1 MYVFISGGLKVKYV
15 LKHLKPYILLIAFAV
30 ICTICRVFSELSLPN
45 LMSKIVD
52 EGILSGDMGLIYR
65 TGAFML
71 LVALISALASV
82 FSNFFGAKIG
92 ASLSRDLRKSV
103 YIKVQSF
110 SNTEFDKFGSASL
123 ITRTINDI
131 TQLQHFIVMF
141 IRMIIMAPLMLSGSV
156 VMAFSK
162 NTTLALIFLAL
173 IIPLSLI
180 IILISKHTVP
190 LSVTMQKKIDRL
202 NLVLREKLT
211 GMRVIRAFTMD
222 RHEEKRFD
230 EANKELTDTT
240 IRLQLISAAMMPSL
254 SLVLNSAIILIVW
267 LGAKNI
273 AAGNLMVGDLMAV
286 LQYVTHI
293 MMSLMVM
300 SMIFISLP
308 RAGASAKRL
317 SEILDT
323 EPSIK
328 DEENS
333 INLIPDSLIEFK
345 DVSFKYPASG
355 DYVLNNITFTA
366 EPGKTTAII
375 GSTGSGKSTVISL
388 IPRLYDVTDG
398 EILIG
403 GKDVRSLSQEA
414 LRKKIGFV
422 PQKATLFSGTIDDN
436 IKYANPDMEDS
447 IALKAAEISQSI
459 SFINKKD
466 GGMKAFVSQG
476 AQNLSGGQKQRL
488 SIARAIAKNP
498 DIFIFDDSFSA
509 LDFKTDAA
517 LRKALS
523 ESTQNKTVI
532 IVAQRVSTI
541 MNADKI
547 IVLNEGQIVGD
558 GTHKELYENCEV
570 YREIVLSQ
578 LSKEEAI

>member
-1 MYVFISGGLKVKYV
+1 MKYV
-15 LKHLKPYILLIAFAV
+15 LKHLKPYTYLIIFAV
-30 ICTICRVFSELSLPN
+30 LCTICRVFSELSLPN

-52 EGILSGDMGLIYR
+52 EGILSGDMMLIYK

-71 LVALISALASV
+71 LIALLSALASV

-103 YIKVQSF
+103 YTNVQSF

-141 IRMIIMAPLMLSGSV
+141 IRMIIMAPMMLSGSII
-156 VMAFSK
+156 MAFSK

-173 IIPLSLI
+173 IIPLLLI
-180 IILISKHTVP
+180 IILISKYTVP
-190 LSVTMQKKIDRL
+190 LSVTMQKKIDKI
-202 NLVLREKLT
+202 NLVIREKLT

-222 RHEEKRFD
+222 EHEEKRFD
-230 EANKELTDTT
+230 DANKSLTDTA
-240 IRLQLISAAMMPSL
+240 IKLQLISSALMPSL

-273 AAGNLMVGDLMAV
+273 AAQNLMVGDLMAV

-308 RAGASAKRL
+308 RASASAKRL
-317 SEILDT
+317 AEILDT
-323 EPSIK
+323 ESSIK
-328 DEENS
+328 DKENAS
-333 INLIPDSLIEFK
+333 DYIPDSLIEFK

-355 DYVLNNITFTA
+355 DYVLNNISFTA

-388 IPRLYDVTDG
+388 IPRLYDVTEG
-398 EILIG
+398 QILIG
-403 GKDVRSLSQEA
+403 GMDVRTLSQEA
-414 LRKKIGFV
+414 LRAKIGFV
-422 PQKATLFSGTIDDN
+422 PQKATLFSGTIEEN
-436 IKYANPDMEDS
+436 IKYANPELSDES
-447 IALKAAEISQSI
+447 AQTAAEISQSA
-459 SFINKKD
+459 SFIKRKD
-466 GGMKAFVSQG
+466 GGMKSLVSQG

-517 LRKALS
+517 LRKALLKT
-523 ESTQNKTVI
+523 TQNKTVI

-547 IVLNEGQIVGD
+547 IVLNEGCIVGD

>member
-1 MYVFISGGLKVKYV
+1 MKYV
-15 LKHLKPYILLIAFAV
+15 LKHLKPYIPLIIVAV
-30 ICTICRVFSELSLPN
+30 FCTLSRVFSELSLPN
-45 LMSKIVD
+45 LMSEIVD
-52 EGILSGDMGLIYR
+52 KGVMNSDMAFIYK
-65 TGAFML
+65 TGALML
-71 LVALISALASV
+71 LTALFSSLASV

-103 YIKVQSF
+103 YTKVQSF
-110 SNTEFDKFGSASL
+110 SNNEIDKFGSASL

-131 TQLQHFIVMF
+131 TQLQHFIIMF
-141 IRMIIMAPLMLSGSV
+141 IRMVIMAPMMLTGSIIMA
-156 VMAFSK
+156 FTK
-162 NTTLALIFLAL
+162 NVTLALIFLAL

-190 LSVTMQKKIDRL
+190 LSVTMQKKIDKI

-211 GMRVIRAFTMD
+211 GIRVIRAFTMD
-222 RHEEKRFD
+222 KHEEERFE
-230 EANKELTDTT
+230 EANTSLTKTA
-240 IRLQLISAAMMPSL
+240 IRLQVISSAMMPAL
-254 SLVLNSAIILIVW
+254 SLILNSAIILIIW

-273 AAGNLMVGDLMAV
+273 EAGNLMVGDLMAV

-293 MMSLMVM
+293 MMSLMAM
-300 SMIFISLP
+300 SMIFMSLP
-308 RAGASAKRL
+308 RAGASASRL
-317 SEILDT
+317 AEILDT

-328 DEENS
+328 NSENAS
-333 INLIPDSLIEFK
+333 NEINSSLIEFK
-345 DVSFKYPASG
+345 DVSFKYPASD
-355 DYVLNNITFTA
+355 DYVLKNISFTA

-375 GSTGSGKSTVISL
+375 GSTGSGKSTLAAL

-398 EILIG
+398 SLCVG
-403 GKDVRSLSQEA
+403 GCDVRSVTQEA

-422 PQKATLFSGTIDDN
+422 TQKALLFSGTIEEN
-436 IKYANPDMEDS
+436 IKYANPQTDDET
-447 IALKAAEISQSI
+447 ALEAAEISQS
-459 SFINKKD
+459 SNFIKKKD
-466 GGMKAFVSQG
+466 GGMKAQVAQG
-476 AQNLSGGQKQRL
+476 GHNLSGGQKQRL

-523 ESTQNKTVI
+523 TKTKNKTVI
-532 IVAQRVSTI
+532 IIAQRVSTI

-547 IVLNEGQIVGD
+547 IVLNEGLLVGD
-558 GTHKELYENCEV
+558 GTHKELFESCEI

>member
-1 MYVFISGGLKVKYV
+1 MKYV
-15 LKHLKPYILLIAFAV
+15 LKHLKPYTYLIIFAV
-30 ICTICRVFSELSLPN
+30 LCTICRVFSELSLPN

-52 EGILSGDMGLIYR
+52 EGILSGDMMLIYK

-71 LVALISALASV
+71 LIALLSALASV

-103 YIKVQSF
+103 YTNVQSF

-141 IRMIIMAPLMLSGSV
+141 IRMIIMAPMMLSGSII
-156 VMAFSK
+156 MAFSK

-173 IIPLSLI
+173 IIPLLLI
-180 IILISKHTVP
+180 IILISKYTVP
-190 LSVTMQKKIDRL
+190 LSVTMQKKIDKI
-202 NLVLREKLT
+202 NLVIREKLT

-222 RHEEKRFD
+222 EHEEKRFD
-230 EANKELTDTT
+230 DANKSLTDTA
-240 IRLQLISAAMMPSL
+240 IKLQLISSALMPSL

-273 AAGNLMVGDLMAV
+273 AAQNLMVGDLMAV

-308 RAGASAKRL
+308 RASASAKRL
-317 SEILDT
+317 AEILDT
-323 EPSIK
+323 ESSIK
-328 DEENS
+328 DKENAS
-333 INLIPDSLIEFK
+333 DYIPDSLIEFK

-355 DYVLNNITFTA
+355 DYVLNNISFTA

-388 IPRLYDVTDG
+388 IPRLYDVTEG
-398 EILIG
+398 QVLIG
-403 GKDVRSLSQEA
+403 GMDVRTLSQEA
-414 LRKKIGFV
+414 LRAKIGFV
-422 PQKATLFSGTIDDN
+422 PQKATLFSGTIEEN
-436 IKYANPDMEDS
+436 IKYANPELSDES
-447 IALKAAEISQSI
+447 AQTAAEISQSA
-459 SFINKKD
+459 SFIKRKD
-466 GGMKAFVSQG
+466 GGMKSLVSQG

-517 LRKALS
+517 LRKALLKT
-523 ESTQNKTVI
+523 TQNKTVI

-547 IVLNEGQIVGD
+547 IVLNEGCIVGD

>member
-1 MYVFISGGLKVKYV
+1 VKYV
-15 LKHLKPYILLIAFAV
+15 FKHLKPYTYLIVFAV
-30 ICTICRVFSELSLPN
+30 FCTICRVFSELSLPN

-52 EGILSGDMGLIYR
+52 EGILEGDMLLIYK

-71 LVALISALASV
+71 FIALLSALASV

-103 YIKVQSF
+103 YTNVQSF
-110 SNTEFDKFGSASL
+110 SSTEFDKFGSASL

-131 TQLQHFIVMF
+131 TQLQHFVVMF
-141 IRMIIMAPLMLSGSV
+141 IRMIIMAPMMLSGSII
-156 VMAFSK
+156 MAFSK

-173 IIPLSLI
+173 IIPLLLI
-180 IILISKHTVP
+180 IILISKYTVP
-190 LSVTMQKKIDRL
+190 ISVSMQKKIDKI
-202 NLVLREKLT
+202 NLIIREKLT

-222 RHEEKRFD
+222 KYEEKRFD
-230 EANKELTDTT
+230 DANKSLTDTA
-240 IRLQLISAAMMPSL
+240 IKLQLISSALMPSL

-273 AAGNLMVGDLMAV
+273 AAQNLMVGDLMAV

-308 RAGASAKRL
+308 RASASAKRL
-317 SEILDT
+317 AEILDT
-323 EPSIK
+323 ESSIK
-328 DEENS
+328 DKENAS
-333 INLIPDSLIEFK
+333 DYIPGSLIEFK
-345 DVSFKYPASG
+345 DVSFKYPHSG
-355 DYVLNNITFTA
+355 DYVLNNISFTA

-398 EILIG
+398 QVLIG
-403 GKDVRSLSQEA
+403 GRDIRTLSQEA
-414 LRKKIGFV
+414 LRMKIGFV
-422 PQKATLFSGTIDDN
+422 PQKATLFSGTIEEN
-436 IKYANPDMEDS
+436 IKYADP
-447 IALKAAEISQSI
+447 ALSDESAQTAAEISQSA
-459 SFINKKD
+459 SFINKKED
-466 GGMKAFVSQG
+466 GMKSLVSQG
-476 AQNLSGGQKQRL
+476 ALNLSGGQKQRL

-517 LRKALS
+517 LRKALF
-523 ESTQNKTVI
+523 ETTQNKTVI

-547 IVLNEGQIVGD
+547 IVLNEGSIVGD
-558 GTHKELYENCEV
+558 GTHRELYENCEV

>member
-1 MYVFISGGLKVKYV
+1 MKYV
-15 LKHLKPYILLIAFAV
+15 LKHLKPYTYLIVFAV
-30 ICTICRVFSELSLPN
+30 ICTMCRVFSELSLPN

-52 EGILSGDMGLIYR
+52 DGILSGNMALIYK

-71 LVALISALASV
+71 IIAFISAAASV

-103 YIKVQSF
+103 YTKVQSF

-141 IRMIIMAPLMLSGSV
+141 IRMIIMAPMMLSGSII
-156 VMAFSK
+156 MAFTK

-180 IILISKHTVP
+180 LILISKYTVP
-190 LSVTMQKKIDRL
+190 LSVTMQKKIDKI

-222 RHEEKRFD
+222 KHEEKRFD
-230 EANKELTDTT
+230 EANKSLTNTA
-240 IRLQLISAAMMPSL
+240 IKLQLISAAMMPSL
-254 SLVLNSAIILIVW
+254 SFVLNSAIILIVW

-300 SMIFISLP
+300 SMIFLSLP

-317 SEILDT
+317 AEILDT

-328 DEENS
+328 DNENAETE
-333 INLIPDSLIEFK
+333 INGSLIEFK
-345 DVSFKYPASG
+345 NVSFKYPASG
-355 DYVLNNITFTA
+355 DYVLNNISFTA

-388 IPRLYDVTDG
+388 IPRLYDVTEG
-398 EILIG
+398 AVLVG
-403 GKDVRSLSQEA
+403 GRDVRTLSQET
-414 LRKKIGFV
+414 LRLKIGFV
-422 PQKATLFSGTIDDN
+422 PQKATLFSGTIEEN
-436 IKYANPDMEDS
+436 IKYSNPTLSDD
-447 IALKAAEISQSI
+447 IAENAAEISQSA
-459 SFINKKD
+459 SFIRKKE
-466 GGMKAFVSQG
+466 GGMKSFVSQG

-523 ESTQNKTVI
+523 ETTQNKTVI

-547 IVLNEGQIVGD
+547 LVLNEGSLVGD
-558 GTHKELYENCEV
+558 GTHRELYETCDV

>member
-1 MYVFISGGLKVKYV
+1 MKYVF
-15 LKHLKPYILLIAFAV
+15 KHLKPYTYLIVFAV
-30 ICTICRVFSELSLPN
+30 FCTICRVFSELSLPN

-52 EGILSGDMGLIYR
+52 EGILEGDMLLIYK

-71 LVALISALASV
+71 FIALLSALASV

-103 YIKVQSF
+103 YTNVQSF
-110 SNTEFDKFGSASL
+110 SSTEFDKFGSASL

-131 TQLQHFIVMF
+131 TQLQHFVVMF
-141 IRMIIMAPLMLSGSV
+141 IRMIIMAPMMLSGSII
-156 VMAFSK
+156 MAFSK

-173 IIPLSLI
+173 IIPLLLI
-180 IILISKHTVP
+180 IILISKYTVP
-190 LSVTMQKKIDRL
+190 ISVSMQKKIDKI
-202 NLVLREKLT
+202 NLIIREKLT

-222 RHEEKRFD
+222 KYEEKRFD
-230 EANKELTDTT
+230 DANKSLTDTA
-240 IRLQLISAAMMPSL
+240 IKLQLISSALMPSL

-273 AAGNLMVGDLMAV
+273 AAQNLMVGDLMAV

-308 RAGASAKRL
+308 RASASAKRL
-317 SEILDT
+317 AEILDT
-323 EPSIK
+323 ESSIK
-328 DEENS
+328 DKENAS
-333 INLIPDSLIEFK
+333 DYIPGSLIEFK
-345 DVSFKYPASG
+345 DVSFKYPHSG
-355 DYVLNNITFTA
+355 DYVLNNISFTA

-398 EILIG
+398 QVLIG
-403 GKDVRSLSQEA
+403 GRDIRTLSQEA
-414 LRKKIGFV
+414 LRMKIGFV
-422 PQKATLFSGTIDDN
+422 PQKATLFSGTIEEN
-436 IKYANPDMEDS
+436 IKYADP
-447 IALKAAEISQSI
+447 ALSDESAQTAAEISQSA
-459 SFINKKD
+459 SFINKKED
-466 GGMKAFVSQG
+466 GMKSLVSQG
-476 AQNLSGGQKQRL
+476 ALNLSGGQKQRL

-517 LRKALS
+517 LRKALF
-523 ESTQNKTVI
+523 ETTQNKTVI

-547 IVLNEGQIVGD
+547 IVLNEGSIVGD
-558 GTHKELYENCEV
+558 GTHRELYENCEV

>member
-1 MYVFISGGLKVKYV
+1 VKYV
-15 LKHLKPYILLIAFAV
+15 LKHLKPYTYLIIFAV
-30 ICTICRVFSELSLPN
+30 LCTICRVFSELSLPN

-52 EGILSGDMGLIYR
+52 EGILSGDMMLIYK

-71 LVALISALASV
+71 LIALLSALASV

-103 YIKVQSF
+103 YTNVQSF

-141 IRMIIMAPLMLSGSV
+141 IRMIIMAPMMLSGSII
-156 VMAFSK
+156 MAFSK

-173 IIPLSLI
+173 IIPLLLI
-180 IILISKHTVP
+180 IILISKYTVP
-190 LSVTMQKKIDRL
+190 LSVTMQKKIDKI
-202 NLVLREKLT
+202 NLVIREKLT

-222 RHEEKRFD
+222 EHEEKRFD
-230 EANKELTDTT
+230 DANKSLTDTA
-240 IRLQLISAAMMPSL
+240 IKLQLISSALMPSL

-273 AAGNLMVGDLMAV
+273 AAQNLMVGDLMAV

-308 RAGASAKRL
+308 RASASAKRL
-317 SEILDT
+317 AEILDT
-323 EPSIK
+323 ESSIK
-328 DEENS
+328 DKENAS
-333 INLIPDSLIEFK
+333 DYIPDSLIEFK

-355 DYVLNNITFTA
+355 DYVLNNISFTA

-388 IPRLYDVTDG
+388 IPRLYDVTEG
-398 EILIG
+398 QVLIG
-403 GKDVRSLSQEA
+403 GMDVRTLSQEA
-414 LRKKIGFV
+414 LRAKIGFV
-422 PQKATLFSGTIDDN
+422 PQKATLFSGTIEEN
-436 IKYANPDMEDS
+436 IKYANPELSDES
-447 IALKAAEISQSI
+447 AQTAAEISQSA
-459 SFINKKD
+459 SFIKRKD
-466 GGMKAFVSQG
+466 GGMKSLVSQG

-517 LRKALS
+517 LRKALLKT
-523 ESTQNKTVI
+523 TQNKTVI

-547 IVLNEGQIVGD
+547 IVLNEGCIVGD